1 MDKET
6 RTLRAVLRE
15 RDRLR
20 ASLAA
25 TEKPLHAA
33 LDAWHASRPGNLRG
47 KATEQ
52 GARFVLGQAGLL

>member
-1 MDKET
+1 M
-6 RTLRAVLRE
+6 RAVLRE